1 MVEAGGND
9 SRFPTEHPIQLG
21 LENSLRSVPAIEA
34 RIPRPRGVLGK
45 SVDPAILAGRLAL
58 LVS

>member
-1 MVEAGGND
+1 
-9 SRFPTEHPIQLG
+9 
-21 LENSLRSVPAIEA
+21 VPAIEA

-45 SVDPAILAGRLAL
+45 SIDPAILAGRLAL